1 MALRNRFKWLAL
13 GVLLLVAGAVYYRL
27 HFHKPL
33 RQVTYSQFLAE
44 TRSGRLAEV
53 HIGETDLVGL
63 VRPDKDSAA
72 VPEVVARRLPGVE
85 LSAFLKEM
93 EALRIPVA
101 AAKDTA
107 ATWSA
112 AIGWLFPFLLLFT
125 IGALVFW
132 RTRHSAGG
140 LLFAGNEHG
149 KIYDQSNASRV
160 TFDDVAGVD
169 ESKAEL
175 VEIVDFLKNPQKYQQ
190 LGGRIPKGVLLV
202 GPPGTGKTL
211 LAKAVAGE
219 AAVSFFSISAS
230 EFIEMFVGVGA
241 ARVRHLFERAKRK
254 APCIVFI
261 DELDAIGK
269 SRSDRRHSGSHDERE
284 QTLNQL
290 LVEMDGFDPTKGLI
304 VIAATNTPEVLD
316 PALVRTGRFDR
327 QVLIDRP
334 DLRGREA
341 VLRIH
346 SRHVRLSS
354 DVELQTIAA
363 RTPGMV
369 GADLANIMNEAALL
383 AARRAAPQVEM
394 RDVEEAID
402 RVMLGLEK
410 KTRVMDEQEKER
422 VAYHETGHAL
432 VALSMRHADP
442 VHRVSIIPRSIG
454 ALGHVLQLPTQE
466 KFLLTQPELQDRLAV
481 MLGGRV
487 AEDIVYEG
495 VISTGANN
503 DLERA
508 SELARQMVTHYGMSS
523 LLGPMTYGKAQ
534 TSQFLSPSSRAEDR
548 NYSEQT
554 AETIDAEVRRIVDET
569 YERVRNVLL
578 NRREELSRI
587 ATELMRKETLSR
599 EELWVLL
606 SPPSAILSAH

>member
-1 MALRNRFKWLAL
+1 MTLRQRFQWLGL
-13 GVLLLVAGAVYYRL
+13 IIVMLIVGTGLYFVRY
-27 HFHKPL
+27 HKSI

-44 TRSGRLAEV
+44 ARNGHLAEV
-53 HIGETDLVGL
+53 QIGETDLVGL
-63 VRPDKDSAA
+63 VRPEKESPA
-72 VPEVVARRLPGVE
+72 VPEMVARRLPGVE
-85 LSAFLKEM
+85 LSEFLKEL
-93 EALRIPVA
+93 EKANIPVA
-101 AAKDTA
+101 AAKDGTVTWA
-107 ATWSA
+107 AA
-112 AIGWLFPFLLLFT
+112 VGWVFPFLLLFS
-125 IGALVFW
+125 IGALIFW

-140 LLFAGNEHG
+140 LLFAGNNHG
-149 KIYDQSNASRV
+149 KIYDQSSASRV

-175 VEIVDFLKNPQKYQQ
+175 VEIVDFLKHPQKYQQ

-269 SRSDRRHSGSHDERE
+269 SRSDRRQSGSHDERE

-346 SRHVRLSS
+346 SRHVRLGG

-410 KTRVMDEQEKER
+410 KTRVMDEHEKER

-466 KFLLTQPELQDRLAV
+466 KFLLTQPELEDRLAV

-487 AEDIVYEG
+487 AEDIVYDG

-508 SELARQMVTHYGMSS
+508 SELARQMVTHYGMSA

-534 TSQFLSPSSRAEDR
+534 TSQFLSPSLRAEDR

-554 AETIDAEVRRIVDET
+554 AEAIDAEVRRIVDET
-569 YERVRNVLL
+569 YERVRSVLL
-578 NRREELSRI
+578 NRREELGRI
-587 ATELMRKETLSR
+587 AAELMRKETLSR

-606 SPPSAILSAH
+606 SPSSGVLST

>member
-1 MALRNRFKWLAL
+1 MTLRNRFKWVAL
-13 GVLLLVAGAVYYRL
+13 GALLLLVATAVFYRL

-44 TRSGRLAEV
+44 ARSGHFAEV

-63 VRPDKDSAA
+63 VRPDKDNAA
-72 VPEVVARRLPGVE
+72 TPAVVARRLPGVE
-85 LSAFLKEM
+85 LSAFLKDM
-93 EALRIPVA
+93 EASRIPVA

-112 AIGWLFPFLLLFT
+112 AMTWLFPILLLFT

-140 LLFAGNEHG
+140 LLFAGNDHG

-346 SRHVRLSS
+346 SRHVRLSG

-410 KTRVMDEQEKER
+410 KTRVMDEKEKER

-487 AEDIVYEG
+487 AEDIVYDG

-508 SELARQMVTHYGMSS
+508 SELARQMVTHYGMSA

-534 TSQFLSPSSRAEDR
+534 TSQFLSPSLRAEDR

-569 YERVRNVLL
+569 YERVRHVLL
-578 NRREELSRI
+578 DRREELGRI
-587 ATELMRKETLSR
+587 AAELMRKETLSR

-606 SPPSAILSAH
+606 SPSSGVLST